1 MCGKSKKN
9 ELSTGSEELNQS
21 GKKKITWWD
30 EPKGTTFDSVF
41 IPDLKLSDG
50 NRLTDTNT
58 AGKQFEKPE
67 NQFFV
72 AMTRLDKPA
81 FNLDRSKEQPA
92 GIAELQLG
100 KAGEGDTSQTRR
112 VLQVKLAAKL
122 PDGEILTLNVHCDT
136 CADTDVVD
144 LETARLLHRHGVSMT
159 APSGSL
165 KLLDKSVVMPDGA
178 LRVLLSTE
186 NTDLK
191 LPRALDF
198 VVEPHVLEG
207 SSAPFLLGYP
217 TLMGTG
223 LLKVIL
229 GLEQFESEL
238 ESTADATE
246 LDDDE
251 LWYGEQAS
259 KDERDKEAHRK
270 FWHQFDPGLDLEE
283 FEMPTIRGTPEEQQ
297 RLATLCLEF
306 KHLFGAV
313 PFGGSELPPMD
324 IKLKKDQYGYERQP
338 RKAKPRRFPPWI
350 SDLIE
355 KDAQMRIQ
363 HGWYKKGF
371 SPYGSAVVAAKQPA
385 KGPDAR
391 RICAHYCEV
400 NDCSEEIL
408 YPVKN
413 AEQVLAKLMGMKIF
427 HSLDLYKGYHQVK
440 LSKFAQQLLA
450 VVTAFGQYIP
460 MTAPFGFHGLCSYFQ
475 WCMSEVV
482 FEELEGQGV
491 ETFIDDIN
499 AHGEDFEAAFEVLR
513 EVFGRLDY
521 WNLRINGQKTVLN
534 DILCEFLGH
543 VADGEGVKHT
553 EKRISSVKKMVRPH
567 DKKQVKAF
575 IGLVNYF
582 RKHLKMDFADLIA
595 PISKLTGLKVVFKWT
610 DEHQKNFE
618 QIVQRIEEN
627 EKLYFLDY
635 QLPIYIRCDASKL
648 GCGAQLFQ
656 VLGGSERTVAY
667 LSKTFTSA
675 EQKWSVF
682 EQELFAAFWSM
693 KKWAS
698 RLLGH
703 KFTILTD
710 HKNILQLNK
719 AEAPKIVRW
728 RLQMQQF
735 NYTVLHVPGESQ
747 RHAIVDCLSRLH
759 GPLPAMPANVS
770 LVKTRSRAEAV
781 EEKQLNKRL
790 EHEQS
795 DQDHM
800 ITEKAVTKKGK
811 DTELTPEIVNLIK
824 KYHNAVAGHVGEN
837 KTMERLKG
845 AYSNGLISQCPSK
858 EQVKAFMK
866 LCTVCQKINKF
877 RKDDAPVP
885 RAFLRVYKPFEELS
899 LDVIGPLQPSA
910 TTGFRFIL
918 AVVDGFSRFVWAIP
932 IPDTKASSAATAIL
946 QLVGSFGLPT
956 AFRWDNCSQ
965 FENHL
970 IEAFVN
976 LLGVEKHTSVPY
988 NPQSNGKV
996 ERSIAEIVRH
1006 LKFIVNERANH
1017 DDWDVMLPMAVRII
1031 NANKHAAIGISPAEV
1046 LLPGLKLDAHVF
1058 PEQQR
1063 PAVQRSINS
1072 IGDKQR
1078 REEIQVYVQH
1088 LQELQVQA
1096 IRAADASQQK
1106 VVEKRMDKEDSE
1118 TRSFQ
1123 PGEWVVCP
1131 WRGGKPNK
1139 LSVTYQG
1146 PYKVIKQLSKS
1157 TYQLQDPA
1165 DLKRYDKSCREMFK
1179 YHMSP
1184 GENPTETIAMDEVEE
1199 LVEKILDCSMN
1210 DSSSKMDWDFL
1221 VLWQSGD
1228 TTWIPYVEARP
1239 LEAFDDYVKDHP
1251 ELKIKP
1257 QN

>member
-1 MCGKSKKN
+1 MK
-9 ELSTGSEELNQS
+9 
-21 GKKKITWWD
+21 WWD
-30 EPKGTTFDSVF
+30 DTKGITHDSVF
-41 IPDLKLSDG
+41 VSDLAREIASDEDC
-50 NRLTDTNT
+50 LADSNT
-58 AGKQFEKPE
+58 AGKQSEKPE

-72 AMTRLDKPA
+72 AMTRLGKPVS
-81 FNLDRSKEQPA
+81 NLDRSKEQPA
-92 GIAELQLG
+92 GTAELQLG
-100 KAGEGDTSQTRR
+100 KAGEGDTSRNQRI
-112 VLQVKLAAKL
+112 LQVKLAAKV

-136 CADTDVVD
+136 CAETDVVD

-186 NTDLK
+186 KTDLK

-229 GLEQFESEL
+229 GLEQFEPEL

-251 LWYGEQAS
+251 LWYSEQQS
-259 KDERDKEAHRK
+259 KEEHSKEEHRR
-270 FWHQFDPGLDLEE
+270 FWYQFDPGLDLDE
-283 FEMPTIRGTPEEQQ
+283 FQMPIIKGTTEEQ
-297 RLATLCLEF
+297 RTLATLCLEF

-313 PFGGSELPPMD
+313 PFGGSDLPPMD
-324 IKLKKDQYGYERQP
+324 IKLKKDQYGCEKQP

-350 SDLIE
+350 SELIE
-355 KDAQMRIQ
+355 EDAQMRIK

-413 AEQVLAKLMGMKIF
+413 AEQVLAKLRGMKIF

-440 LSKFAQQLLA
+440 LTEFAQQLLA
-450 VVTAFGQYIP
+450 VVTEYGQYIP

-482 FEELEGQGV
+482 FEGLEGQGV

-513 EVFGRLDY
+513 EVFVRLDY
-521 WNLRINGQKTVLN
+521 WNLRINGLKTILN

-553 EKRISSVKKMVRPH
+553 EKRISAVKKMVRPH

-582 RKHLKMDFADLIA
+582 RKHLKMDFADLMA
-595 PISKLTGLKVVFKWT
+595 PISKLTGHKVEFKWT
-610 DEHQKNFE
+610 EEHQKSFE

-667 LSKTFTSA
+667 LSKTFTPA

-759 GPLPAMPANVS
+759 GPLPATPASVN
-770 LVKTRSRAEAV
+770 LVKTRSKAEEREEQCLARRLENKPDEAV
-781 EEKQLNKRL
+781 QVQAQIVEERSL
-790 EHEQS
+790 
-795 DQDHM
+795 
-800 ITEKAVTKKGK
+800 KKGK

-837 KTMERLKG
+837 KTMERLRG
-845 AYSNGLISQCPSK
+845 AYNNELISQCPSK
-858 EQVKAFMK
+858 EQVRAFLK

-932 IPDTKASSAATAIL
+932 IPDTKAISAATAIL
-946 QLVGSFGLPT
+946 QLVGSFGLPA

-970 IEAFVN
+970 IEAFVS

-1017 DDWDVMLPMAVRII
+1017 DNWDVMLPLAVRII
-1031 NANKHAAIGISPAEV
+1031 NANKHAAIGMSPAEI
-1046 LLPGLKLDAHVF
+1046 LLPGLTLDAHVF
-1058 PEQQR
+1058 PEQQG

-1078 REEIQVYVQH
+1078 REEIQMYVQH

-1106 VVEKRMDKEDSE
+1106 VVERRMDKDDSE

-1131 WRGGKPNK
+1131 WRGGKPSK

-1146 PYKVIKQLSKS
+1146 PYKVIKKLSNS

-1165 DLKRYDKSCREMFK
+1165 DLKRYDRSCREMFK
-1179 YHMSP
+1179 YHLSV
-1184 GENPTETIAMDEVEE
+1184 GENPAATIAMDEVEE
-1199 LVEKILDCSMN
+1199 LVEKILDHSDN

-1228 TTWIPYVEARP
+1228 TSWIPYVEARP

-1257 QN
+1257 QNRAAVTAAD